1 MASCNATIVNFGS
14 DAVLTKGLSV
24 QGVAAASRESQR
36 DTTAFENARKEWGRA
51 TISARG
57 KVGAG
62 GDHQSETWLG

>member
-1 MASCNATIVNFGS
+1 MRELRLVSMQGFGGS
-14 DAVLTKGLSV
+14 AKQL
-24 QGVAAASRESQR
+24 QR

-62 GDHQSETWLG
+62 GDHQAETWLG

>member
-1 MASCNATIVNFGS
+1 MLLTIML
-14 DAVLTKGLSV
+14 AA

>member
-1 MASCNATIVNFGS
+1 M
-14 DAVLTKGLSV
+14 
-24 QGVAAASRESQR
+24 QGVAAASQQLLR